1 MFTLR
6 VSGRSWWGLLGVL
19 FCFCITGCASPFSKQ
34 RETVRSGV
42 LDLRKSKLQ
51 TPIVLDG
58 EWLFTWDKL
67 IQPGQSASKK
77 AVPIRVPGVWTNNPL
92 LKKNLPRQGVGTY
105 QLTVLLPKQTP
116 KLMLR
121 IRRVDSAYV
130 LWVNGKRLD
139 SQGKVGRTEATSSME
154 IHSKLVALPQHSKLR
169 FVVHVGN
176 FRHRVAGIRASWK
189 IGPANQ
195 MLSQHRTISFFEGV
209 VPAVIFSL
217 GCLFL
222 ALGGIRR
229 VESWLWFGAFC
240 FSASFRAAVGNETI
254 AIQVVAP
261 WLDTAGR
268 LRLEYICIFLILACS
283 FGVFPSMFPRQAH
296 RKIVLSGFGLALLC
310 SFGAAFLPLHWVLRS
325 LPLFGV
331 FGLLAVSHALWVVIR
346 AWQAKERIAGT
357 ILLGLSV
364 ASLAFVHDVLRAFGV
379 LYTPIELGGA
389 GFLFLIFVQTYG
401 LVLHFAESYDQI
413 KELSSDLEKAHDAL
427 QKNHIKLKKTHE
439 LTLQELQ
446 EAREL
451 GSYKLERLLG
461 VGGMGE
467 VWRASHRLL
476 ARPAAVK
483 LILPENFKDD
493 DGRRQKRFERE
504 AQATALLRSPHTV
517 ELYDFGKSPQ
527 GKFYY
532 AMELLDGMDLSA
544 AVTSHGPMPL
554 GRAIHVLRQTCL
566 SLAEAHNA
574 GLIHRDIKPANVFLC
589 RVGEEYDFVKVLDFG
604 LVKTQNVSDMTIKR
618 STPKI
623 KSPFIDRE
631 DPMSP
636 VDASDYS
643 ADTLDID
650 LALIDPSTAEMTL
663 LDSNQLTKAGSITG
677 TPAYMSP
684 EQIWTRPLDG
694 RSDLY
699 ALACVGYWLLTS
711 KNVFPGADH
720 LSVLSHHMYA
730 RPRNLSENEELSVP
744 DELSTLLLECLE
756 KDRDNRPK
764 DAMELFSRLEALQ
777 EKYPWTN
784 ADARAWWKKYRP
796 ERVSSKSQAN
806 KLGAS

>member
-1 MFTLR
+1 MFALQ
-6 VSGRSWWGLLGVL
+6 VSVRFWKGLFGLL
-19 FCFCITGCASPFSKQ
+19 FCVCITGCAWSLPKQ
-34 RETVRSGV
+34 KEEARAGV
-42 LDLRKSKLQ
+42 LDLRKSELRS
-51 TPIVLDG
+51 PVVLDG

-67 IQPGQSASKK
+67 VPPRQASSIP

-92 LKKNLPRQGVGTY
+92 LKKRLPRQGVGTY
-105 QLTVLLPKQTP
+105 RLTVLLPRKHP

-121 IRRVDSAYV
+121 VRRVNSAYV

-139 SQGKVGRTEATSSME
+139 SQGKVGRTETSSAME
-154 IHSKLVALPQHSKLR
+154 IHSTLVALPQHNKLN

-176 FRHRVAGIRASWK
+176 YRHRVAGIRASWK
-189 IGPANQ
+189 IGPANL
-195 MLSQHRTISFFEGV
+195 MISQHRTVSFLEGAL
-209 VPAVIFSL
+209 PAIIFSI
-217 GCLFL
+217 GCLFF

-229 VESWLWFGAFC
+229 VESWMWFGAFC
-240 FSASFRAAVGNETI
+240 LAVSLRTAVGNETI

-261 WLDTAGR
+261 WLDTVGR
-268 LRLEYICIFLILACS
+268 LRLEYVCVFWILACA
-283 FGVFPSMFPRQAH
+283 FGVFPSMFPNQAF
-296 RKIVLSGFGLALLC
+296 RKPVFFGFGLAFAC
-310 SFGAAFLPLHWVLRS
+310 SLGAAFLPLHWVLQS
-325 LPLFGV
+325 LPLFGLL
-331 FGLLAVSHALWVVIR
+331 GLLTVFHSLWVVVSAWR
-346 AWQAKERIAGT
+346 ANEKIAGV

-364 ASLAFVHDVLRAFGV
+364 ASLAFVHDVLRAFGI
-379 LYTPIELGGA
+379 LYTSLELGGA
-389 GFLFLIFVQTYG
+389 GFLFLIFVQTYA
-401 LVLHFAESYDQI
+401 LVLRFAESFDQI
-413 KELSSDLEKAHDAL
+413 KNLSRELEKAHEAL
-427 QKNHIKLKKTHE
+427 KKNHIKLKKTHE

-517 ELYDFGKSPQ
+517 ELYDFGKSPRGQ
-527 GKFYY
+527 FYY
-532 AMELLDGMDLSA
+532 AMELLDGMDLA
-544 AVTSHGPMPL
+544 AVVSSYGPMPL

-574 GLIHRDIKPANVFLC
+574 GLIHRDIKPANIFLC

-604 LVKTQNVSDMTIKR
+604 LVKTQNVSDMTMEQAP
-618 STPKI
+618 PKI
-623 KSPFIDRE
+623 QSPFKDRAV
-631 DPMSP
+631 PTSP
-636 VDASDYS
+636 VDSSDFS
-643 ADTLDID
+643 ADTLDAGP
-650 LALIDPSTAEMTL
+650 ALIDPTTAEMTL
-663 LDSNQLTKAGSITG
+663 LDSHQLTKAGSITG

-711 KNVFPGADH
+711 KNVFPNADH
-720 LSVLSHHMYA
+720 LSVLSLHMYG
-730 RPRNLSENEELSVP
+730 RPSDLSESDEQSIPGELSA
-744 DELSTLLLECLE
+744 LLLECLE

-764 DAMELFSRLEALQ
+764 DAMELFKRLEALQ
-777 EKYPWTN
+777 EQYPWTN
-784 ADARAWWKKYRP
+784 SDARAWWEENKPEKVASKKQKP
-796 ERVSSKSQAN
+796 
-806 KLGAS
+806 KLS